1 MSRITQR
8 ACLISLGCKANQYE
22 IQFLREKL
30 EETGYQSVPFPQ
42 KAEVYIINTCWVTK
56 AAESKSKKL
65 IRQALRSSPGA
76 FFVVTGCYAQAEK
89 EEIRRQFPQVDLIVK
104 NSEKLRIVELLGIS
118 SKTTN
123 FGIRRFYQHDRA
135 FVKVEDGCN
144 QFCSYC
150 CIPYVR
156 GSQIRSRSSRSILS
170 EIKNLVNTGFKEIV
184 LTGINLG
191 LYGRDLSV
199 SEDLIGLLKKIESL
213 PGQWRLRLSSL
224 EPHLV
229 PAELP
234 EFLANSN
241 RICPHLHLPLQSG
254 DEEILKRMGRR
265 YTVSRYGRL
274 VEKFRKRTSS
284 LAISTDVIVG
294 FPGEEERHFNNTY
307 HFIENMEFSR
317 LHVFRFSSRPGTLAY
332 QMRPRVPERITKRR
346 SRQLKDLGE
355 KLSQQFISRFLN
367 HHLTVLFEQ
376 KAERETGWLSGYT
389 ENYIRVTA
397 SGEEG
402 LKGKLIPVK
411 LVKREGNLALGEIIQ

>member
-1 MSRITQR
+1 
-8 ACLISLGCKANQYE
+8 
-22 IQFLREKL
+22 L
-30 EETGYQSVPFPQ
+30 EEAGYRSVSFPQ

-56 AAESKSKKL
+56 AAESKSKRF
-65 IRQALRSSPGA
+65 IRQALRSNPGA

-89 EEIRRQFPQVDLIVK
+89 EEIRREFPQVNLIVE
-104 NSEKLRIVELLGIS
+104 NSEKLRIGELLGIS

-156 GSQIRSRSSRSILS
+156 GSQICSRSSRSILS
-170 EIKNLVNTGFKEIV
+170 EINNLVRAGFKEIV

-199 SEDLIGLLKKIESL
+199 SEDLVGLLKKIESL

-229 PAELP
+229 PPELP
-234 EFLANSN
+234 EFLADSN

-254 DEEILKRMGRR
+254 DEEILKKMGRR
-265 YTVSRYGRL
+265 YTLSWYDRL
-274 VEKFRKRTSS
+274 VGKFRKRVPS

-294 FPGEEERHFNNTY
+294 FPGEEERHFDHTY
-307 HFIENMEFSR
+307 DFIEDMEFSR

-332 QMRPRVPERITKRR
+332 QMKPKIPESIKKLR

-355 KLSQQFISRFLN
+355 KLSQQFISRFLD

-376 KAERETGWLSGYT
+376 KAEKKTGWFSGYT

-397 SGEEG
+397 SGEER
-402 LKGKLIPVK
+402 LKGELIPVK
-411 LVKREGNLALGEIIQ
+411 LIKREGSLAVGEISNDQTKKAESVK